1 MTKKKENNE
10 NLDSETIWYDTSS
23 KVRVSM
29 SKDGEKVLFFVTSA
43 ETGGKTLAFGYHR
56 NFFSK
61 ILEKKA
67 S

>member
-10 NLDSETIWYDTSS
+10 RSENETIWFDTNQ
-23 KVRVSM
+23 KIRVSL
-29 SKDGEKVLFFVTSA
+29 SKDGEKILFFIKSL
-43 ETGGKTLAFGYHR
+43 ETGNKTIAFGYHR